1 MLHLLA
7 ATATG
12 LNSLA
17 HLVHQ
22 PLGSFALLVA
32 LAMLVPPLFRRTG
45 LPDLVG
51 LLLAGVLMGPSVLNL
66 LQPDGETLQL
76 VSDIG
81 AIYLLFIVGLE
92 IDLEEFNRVRSRS
105 LTIGV
110 LHFVGGMATGG
121 AIGALLGYP
130 LVPCLLIGT
139 LIATHTPLGYPIVRS
154 YGAQRDEAVVVSVGS
169 TILTDI
175 ASLVVLAI
183 AIGLGRQSFS
193 LANLA
198 GLIASVAIFAF
209 AVVAII
215 RMVGRRIFR
224 GSINDESR
232 IFLTILLILFLASLG
247 AEVAGVEKIVGAFLA
262 GLAVNSVLPEGKS
275 KQQVILV
282 GAALFIP
289 IFFIHL
295 GLLLDLSS
303 LKDSITQ
310 FQLPVLMVIGVISCK
325 GMVSLIAGRAFRYN
339 GNQMVMMWSLAM
351 PQVAATLASAFIG
364 YEAGLLD
371 QTVLNAV
378 LAMMVVTATLGPIL
392 TARSVRRLVE
402 PARPRS
408 IPADHGDVVLT
419 DDDAPIDV
427 VSRPL
432 TIVVPVANPST
443 EQGLLSIASRLLSG
457 GSQTQG
463 QLLPLALVCPSL
475 EEARGGL
482 NRALAS
488 ARDRLSK
495 AAAIG
500 RDLEVR
506 TRCLLRLDE
515 DIAGGMSR
523 SALEQGADLLMIGA
537 GRPDKVRRWFFG
549 DLVDGVCRTA
559 HCPVV
564 VLNLAGRQVD
574 SLQRILVPI
583 KDLSAS
589 AREQFEL
596 AQRLLACESG
606 DQCLITLLHIVDPR
620 LNRFERIRIE
630 HELRRWQ
637 PRSNTTSVI
646 RIQLASGPGVE
657 AKIERSSRE
666 HDLVILRSQRRQV
679 AGLPIPTSDRTSNLV
694 SLLNCASMVISEP
707 LT

>member
-66 LQPDGETLQL
+66 LQPEGETLQL

-408 IPADHGDVVLT
+408 IPADHDDVVLT

-637 PRSNTTSVI
+637 PRSNTASVI

>member
-637 PRSNTTSVI
+637 PRSNTASVI

>member
-66 LQPDGETLQL
+66 LQPEGETLQL

-275 KQQVILV
+275 KQQGILV

-408 IPADHGDVVLT
+408 IPADHDDDVLT

-457 GSQTQG
+457 GSETQG

-637 PRSNTTSVI
+637 PRSSTASVI

-657 AKIERSSRE
+657 SKIERSSRE

>member
-7 ATATG
+7 TTPTG

-66 LQPDGETLQL
+66 LQPEGETLQL

-303 LKDSITQ
+303 LKNSITQ

-408 IPADHGDVVLT
+408 IPADHDDVVLT

-596 AQRLLACESG
+596 AQRLLACESR

-630 HELRRWQ
+630 QELRRWQ
-637 PRSNTTSVI
+637 PRSCTASVI

-657 AKIERSSRE
+657 TKIERSSRE

>member
-66 LQPDGETLQL
+66 LQPEGETLQL

-402 PARPRS
+402 PARPRR
-408 IPADHGDVVLT
+408 IPADHDDDVLT

-596 AQRLLACESG
+596 AQRLLACESR

-637 PRSNTTSVI
+637 PRSSTASVI

>member
-66 LQPDGETLQL
+66 LQPEGETLQL

-408 IPADHGDVVLT
+408 IPADHDDVVLT

-637 PRSNTTSVI
+637 PRSSTASVI

>member
-7 ATATG
+7 ATPTG

-66 LQPDGETLQL
+66 LQPEGETLQL

-209 AVVAII
+209 AVVTII

-303 LKDSITQ
+303 LKNSITQ

-402 PARPRS
+402 PARPRR
-408 IPADHGDVVLT
+408 ITADHDDDVLT

-596 AQRLLACESG
+596 AQRLLACESR

-630 HELRRWQ
+630 QELRRWQ
-637 PRSNTTSVI
+637 PRSSTASVI

-657 AKIERSSRE
+657 TKIERSSRE

>member
-7 ATATG
+7 AAPPG
-12 LNSLA
+12 LTSLS

-22 PLGSFALLVA
+22 PLGTFALLVA
-32 LAMLVPPLFRRTG
+32 MAMLVPPLFRRTG

-51 LLLAGVLMGPSVLNL
+51 LLLAGVLVGPSVLNL

-105 LTIGV
+105 LTVGV
-110 LHFVGGMATGG
+110 LHFVGGMTTGG
-121 AIGALLGYP
+121 LIGLLLGYP

-193 LANLA
+193 LVNLA

-209 AVVAII
+209 AIVTII

-295 GLLLDLSS
+295 GLLLDLGS
-303 LKDSITQ
+303 LQNSITQ
-310 FQLPVLMVIGVISCK
+310 FELPVLMVIGVISCK
-325 GMVSLIAGRAFRYN
+325 GMVSLIAGRAFRYD
-339 GNQMVMMWSLAM
+339 GNQIVMMWSLAM

-364 YEAGLLD
+364 YEAGLID

-402 PARPRS
+402 PARASRISVDP
-408 IPADHGDVVLT
+408 DDVWT

-432 TIVVPVANPST
+432 TIVVPIANPST
-443 EQGLLSIASRLLSG
+443 EQGLMSIASRLLSG
-457 GSQTQG
+457 GAATQG

-482 NRALAS
+482 NRAVAS

-500 RDLEVR
+500 KDLEVR

-574 SLQRILVPI
+574 ALQRILVPI

-620 LNRFERIRIE
+620 LNRYERIRIE
-630 HELRRWQ
+630 RELRRWQ
-637 PRSNTTSVI
+637 PRSSTAAVI
-646 RIQLASGPGVE
+646 RIELASGPGVE
-657 AKIERSSRE
+657 TKIEHSSRE

>member
-7 ATATG
+7 AAPPG
-12 LNSLA
+12 LTSLS

-22 PLGSFALLVA
+22 PLGTFALLVA
-32 LAMLVPPLFRRTG
+32 MAMLVPPLFRRTG

-51 LLLAGVLMGPSVLNL
+51 LLLAGVLVGPSVLNL

-105 LTIGV
+105 LTVGV
-110 LHFVGGMATGG
+110 LHFVGGMTTGG
-121 AIGALLGYP
+121 LIGLLLGYP

-193 LANLA
+193 LVNLA

-209 AVVAII
+209 AIVTII

-295 GLLLDLSS
+295 GLLLDLGS
-303 LKDSITQ
+303 LQNSITQ

-325 GMVSLIAGRAFRYN
+325 GMVSLIAGRAFRYD
-339 GNQMVMMWSLAM
+339 GNQIVMMWSLAM

-364 YEAGLLD
+364 YEAGLID

-402 PARPRS
+402 PARASRISVDP
-408 IPADHGDVVLT
+408 DDVWT
-419 DDDAPIDV
+419 EDDAPIDV

-432 TIVVPVANPST
+432 TIVVPIANPST
-443 EQGLLSIASRLLSG
+443 EQGLMSIASRLLSG
-457 GSQTQG
+457 GAATQG

-482 NRALAS
+482 NRAVAS

-500 RDLEVR
+500 KDLEVR

-574 SLQRILVPI
+574 ALQRILVPI

-620 LNRFERIRIE
+620 LNRYERIRIE
-630 HELRRWQ
+630 RELRRWQ
-637 PRSNTTSVI
+637 PRSSTAAVI

-657 AKIERSSRE
+657 TKIEHSSRE

>member
-7 ATATG
+7 ATPTG

-66 LQPDGETLQL
+66 LQPEGETLQL

-637 PRSNTTSVI
+637 PRSSTASVI

>member
-66 LQPDGETLQL
+66 LQPEGETLQL

-408 IPADHGDVVLT
+408 IPADHDDVVLT

-457 GSQTQG
+457 GSETQG

-596 AQRLLACESG
+596 AQRLLACESR

-630 HELRRWQ
+630 QELRRWQ
-637 PRSNTTSVI
+637 PRSSTASVI
-646 RIQLASGPGVE
+646 RIQLASGPAVE

>member
-66 LQPDGETLQL
+66 LQPEGETLQL

-198 GLIASVAIFAF
+198 GLIANVAIFAF

-310 FQLPVLMVIGVISCK
+310 FQLPVLMVMGVISCK

-408 IPADHGDVVLT
+408 IPADHDDVVLT

-596 AQRLLACESG
+596 AQRLLACESR

-637 PRSNTTSVI
+637 PRSSTASVI

>member
-66 LQPDGETLQL
+66 LQPEGETLQL

-198 GLIASVAIFAF
+198 GLIANVAIFAF

-408 IPADHGDVVLT
+408 IPADHDDVVLT

-620 LNRFERIRIE
+620 LNRFERVRIE

-637 PRSNTTSVI
+637 PRSNTASVI

>member
-7 ATATG
+7 AAPPG
-12 LNSLA
+12 LTSLS

-22 PLGSFALLVA
+22 PLGTFALLVA
-32 LAMLVPPLFRRTG
+32 MAMLVPPLFRRTG

-408 IPADHGDVVLT
+408 IPADHDDVVLT

-630 HELRRWQ
+630 QELRRWQ
-637 PRSNTTSVI
+637 PRSSTASVI

-657 AKIERSSRE
+657 TKIERSSRE

>member
-66 LQPDGETLQL
+66 LQPEGETLQL

-402 PARPRS
+402 PARRRR
-408 IPADHGDVVLT
+408 IPADHDDDVLT

-637 PRSNTTSVI
+637 PRSSTASVI

>member
-66 LQPDGETLQL
+66 LQPEGETLQL

-402 PARPRS
+402 PARPRR
-408 IPADHGDVVLT
+408 ITADHDDDVLT

-637 PRSNTTSVI
+637 PRSNTASVI

>member
-66 LQPDGETLQL
+66 LQPEGETLQL

-408 IPADHGDVVLT
+408 ISADHDDVVLT

-637 PRSNTTSVI
+637 PRSSTASVI

>member
-7 ATATG
+7 ATPTG

-66 LQPDGETLQL
+66 LQPEGETLQL

-408 IPADHGDVVLT
+408 ISADHDDVVLT

-630 HELRRWQ
+630 QELRRWQ
-637 PRSNTTSVI
+637 PRSSTASVI

>member
-7 ATATG
+7 ATPTG

-66 LQPDGETLQL
+66 LQPEGETLQL

-325 GMVSLIAGRAFRYN
+325 GIVSLIAGRAFRYN

-408 IPADHGDVVLT
+408 IPADHDDVVLT

-637 PRSNTTSVI
+637 PRSNTASVI

-657 AKIERSSRE
+657 SKIERSSRE